1 MDPSGRR
8 IDDGPVEGMDDSPL
22 TELKWLLLSLAQQEQ
37 QQEQQGESRLEEVAN
52 AVGSILISCDQDKPF
67 HETVES
73 SSSNHVWKPLVRE
86 AMGWILSSS
95 SQQQYDASTWMR
107 SWALGL
113 LGLVPNVEARQVL
126 LDFLP
131 YTLVGLTHANH
142 ENGEQE
148 DTQDGDV
155 LEALRDVLLLD
166 ATALVPIMGTL
177 SQMLAFQTTSS
188 CNSRLANEARKVCL
202 ASLPIVPEAD
212 LPTVVQTLCR
222 SLVVIANDESSSKNK
237 HCDDE
242 EDGSMAKEALQ
253 KMRNELSLLPQT
265 DNRHNMTLLLGD
277 VLFSFF
283 TQDDEED
290 DFMMVPS
297 SHEKNTTGAKTVVI
311 METYVTILE
320 ELVQQA
326 CSSKHTRDH
335 SCLLALDV
343 MVLVRLLNDNETTFF
358 GDRIKKLVGPLLK
371 SSLSVSFFRHL
382 ESLVPLLLQHGSA
395 AGGTLTDALI
405 PRLTYM
411 GLYCLLMQN
420 SSSHHDHCADNN
432 NTDDDS
438 NRDAETFLIKL
449 YRGLTRMEVE
459 TTLTTTTAR
468 LELVHSLLT
477 LCDQPFVSL
486 FTTTHTVDNTGI
498 SYHHRKRRPRPH
510 TNESHNMTFASLL
523 KKLSSRAAPSQDN
536 PTSRIKKGEQMMHAA
551 LAAGR
556 ALVAMAQL
564 DRGTIAR
571 HAHILLSRLTTPLDN
586 NDDGDTHD
594 QCYGDERKRM
604 DTYALIDTNCAI
616 LASLVDYNTNNHGD
630 HTYFSENHGANDSG
644 MDPSEALILLQKLL
658 FASTSQN
665 NDPMNHSRD
674 GTIISSLHQ
683 DPTLTTRGLILATHL
698 LKACPPSSLDQQ
710 HIIQWALRV
719 LIPPKHNKRSRAVP
733 IHPQIGLFG
742 LQFLQNAFSSV
753 SGKDSFP
760 HLKIILANTG
770 LIQQQSQERPL
781 GQDTILGF
789 TSIPSYYQQCA
800 TENDNGNSSSP
811 LSGAQNGSHAIQKP
825 KSATRDMIFC
835 VASYLKGNNVK
846 DWKQTCRW
854 VFQLVD
860 TYLRM
865 GRDTSS
871 KKKSSSW
878 KPDGWLLASIELP
891 SIYIPASKTNDWKQ
905 TSFDQQLQVT
915 CSLGISLEAIVLESI
930 HSLSGPEYDRCIQS
944 ILDLAYASIVS
955 IAVCCAVLRNAHHH
969 FRDLKDETKKRTLQ
983 KLMEYQLA
991 KIYRLQEICQSC
1003 QSILFEAC
1011 SKKRPQTKQTT
1022 RRNRKRRK
1030 APTAAPKPARTKKRG
1045 RKDHVIGHHVER
1057 VMERNDPTDT
1067 EMLNMDGVDIDDVTT
1082 TSHYADGLDPQPT
1095 SKHEPNGR
1103 RKPESKE
1110 SILSA
1115 IRDFQGLVS
1124 FLFDSVEFFNPAMLW
1139 GCLLDKDECQ
1149 ILVSNCESLANNE
1162 TVGRMNDDSFGHV
1175 MHFRRSLLQ
1184 HLSRL
1189 IWNAKGTS
1197 FQSLSSTDTSNKPDD
1212 TKIINPNGVGV
1223 TIRIGST
1230 LSKLLHKIRK
1240 HDETRQRNEKT
1251 TSNKLSGAD
1260 IFFKVR
1266 DLVSSH
1272 FRVLY
1277 SIFVCLK
1284 SDLVH
1289 RTSGDQSLLNDTLIS
1304 MECIDINATT
1314 GKGTPA
1320 SSSTNTTNIA
1330 TVEPNSSEIEKATQS
1345 AILSKLKG
1353 IIRFLSNLAV
1363 ECEDAG
1369 IACLILDLL
1378 SVLADI
1384 GGQSLIRHVKETSWK
1399 MIYTVYGFNSDV
1411 EYSPSYSFARVV
1423 SSCISKEERN
1433 DGTAASNDHN
1443 MVIAGSL
1450 MKSESVLLR
1459 GDTDQLVLR
1468 HHLLSYWSLMV
1479 QSGSD
1484 CDGTCQELR
1493 MLIEELRLVMD
1504 CIGLPTNSSYKA
1516 SSLRSKSA
1524 AGGKVK
1530 LSAVSSVTS
1539 IPTLSGQSYPVFFE
1553 LMLHIVISTFALSS
1567 PTVRTSNQLPS
1578 AVDRKTDHTSL
1589 LQSPYRFIQY
1599 LAVTFG
1605 RLLDLYSNNNK
1616 LLPRKTL
1623 TTVMNGCTIM
1633 VKASESVVRKC
1644 VEWRNARPLLTMEE
1658 QQMGKLDI
1666 GAVRFLQMLIDTV
1679 VSECVCKIIS
1689 MCELMRREAQQRNK
1703 SKQNVSNDDDDY
1715 SDEEDLGIQGQGWI
1729 FAVNHKKINNLLFR
1743 CKKLFKAL
1751 QDVAS
1756 DHNLVTPS
1764 LRRMSPENHAIDI
1777 YDVLDSARRTN
1788 VGTNNKHNLESES
1801 ESRNGEVQKRRRI
1814 QPQLLSVNNSSPTRA
1829 ETLDPERT
1837 VNLLDRVTESSSSRN
1852 QNAVHENDSME
1863 NDMSFFD
1870 NDIESE
1876 DSESDDDSSSSAF
1889 GVKGDWG
1896 KGEFD
1901 DDEDGSVDS
1910 DGSLELQLES
1920 SQ

>member
-1 MDPSGRR
+1 
-8 IDDGPVEGMDDSPL
+8 VEGMDDSL
-22 TELKWLLLSLAQQEQ
+22 TELKWLLSLAQQEQ
-37 QQEQQGESRLEEVAN
+37 EQQQEQGESRLEEVAN
-52 AVGSILISCDQDKPF
+52 AVGSILVSCDQDEPF

-73 SSSNHVWKPLVRE
+73 SSPLSSSNHVWKPLVRE

-107 SWALGL
+107 SWALGF
-113 LGLVPNVEARQVL
+113 LGVVSNVEARQVL

-148 DTQDGDV
+148 DTNADHEDGDV
-155 LEALRDVLLLD
+155 LEALREVLLSD

-188 CNSRLANEARKVCL
+188 CGNNSNSNSRLANEARKVCL

-222 SLVVIANDESSSKNK
+222 SLVVIANDDSSSKDK
-237 HCDDE
+237 HCDHE
-242 EDGSMAKEALQ
+242 EDGRMAKEALQ
-253 KMRNELSLLPQT
+253 AMRHELSLLPQN

-290 DFMMVPS
+290 DFMMVTS
-297 SHEKNTTGAKTVVI
+297 SHEENTTGAKTVVI

-326 CSSKHTRDH
+326 RSSKPRDH

-343 MVLVRLLNDNETTFF
+343 MVLVRLLNDNETAFF

-371 SSLSVSFFRHL
+371 SPLSVSFFRHL
-382 ESLVPLLLQHGSA
+382 ESLVPLLLQHGS

-411 GLYCLLMQN
+411 GLYCLLMQS

-432 NTDDDS
+432 NNNNSDDDGH
-438 NRDAETFLIKL
+438 RDAESFLVKL

-459 TTLTTTTAR
+459 TALTTTAR

-486 FTTTHTVDNTGI
+486 FTTTHTVDNTRI
-498 SYHHRKRRPRPH
+498 SYHHRKKRPRPH

-523 KKLSSRAAPSQDN
+523 KKLLSRTAPSQED
-536 PTSRIKKGEQMMHAA
+536 PTSRIKKGEQMMLTA

-556 ALVAMAQL
+556 SLVAMAQL

-571 HAHILLSRLTTPLDN
+571 HVHILLSRLTTPFDN
-586 NDDGDTHD
+586 NDGGDTQD
-594 QCYGDERKRM
+594 QYYGDERKRM
-604 DTYALIDTNCAI
+604 DAYALIDTNCAI
-616 LASLVDYNTNNHGD
+616 LASLVDYNSNNHGD
-630 HTYFSENHGANDSG
+630 HTYFSENHGTNDSG

-665 NDPMNHSRD
+665 NDPMNHARD

-698 LKACPPSSLDQQ
+698 LKACPSSSLDQQ

-742 LQFLQNAFSSV
+742 LQFLHNAFSSV

-781 GQDTILGF
+781 GQDVILGF
-789 TSIPSYYQQCA
+789 TIVPSYYQQCA
-800 TENDNGNSSSP
+800 TENDDGNSSSP
-811 LSGAQNGSHAIQKP
+811 LSRAQNGSHAIQKP
-825 KSATRDMIFC
+825 KIATREMIFC

-860 TYLRM
+860 TYLRV
-865 GRDTSS
+865 GRDASF

-915 CSLGISLEAIVLESI
+915 CSLGISLEGIVLESI
-930 HSLSGPEYDRCIQS
+930 HSLSGPEYDRCILS
-944 ILDLAYASIVS
+944 ILDLGYASIVS

-969 FRDLKDETKKRTLQ
+969 FRDLKDETKKRALQ

-991 KIYRLQEICQSC
+991 KVYRLQEICQSC
-1003 QSILFEAC
+1003 QSILGAC
-1011 SKKRPQTKQTT
+1011 SKKRLQTKQTSTT
-1022 RRNRKRRK
+1022 RRNHKRRK

-1045 RKDHVIGHHVER
+1045 RKEHVIGHHVER
-1057 VMERNDPTDT
+1057 VTESNDPTDM
-1067 EMLNMDGVDIDDVTT
+1067 EMSNLDGVDIDDMTT
-1082 TSHYADGLDPQPT
+1082 TRHYDDGLDQQPT
-1095 SKHEPNGR
+1095 SKQENNGR

-1110 SILSA
+1110 SILSSV
-1115 IRDFQGLVS
+1115 RDFQVLLS

-1139 GCLLDKDECQ
+1139 ECLLDKDEGN
-1149 ILVSNCESLANNE
+1149 ILVCNCESLANNE
-1162 TVGRMNDDSFGHV
+1162 TVERTNDDSFGHV
-1175 MHFRRSLLQ
+1175 MNFRRSLLQ

-1240 HDETRQRNEKT
+1240 HDETRQRHEKT
-1251 TSNKLSGAD
+1251 TPNKHSDAE

-1289 RTSGDQSLLNDTLIS
+1289 RISGDQSLLNDTLIS
-1304 MECIDINATT
+1304 MERITINATT

-1330 TVEPNSSEIEKATQS
+1330 TVESNSSEIEKAT
-1345 AILSKLKG
+1345 KLKG

-1423 SSCISKEERN
+1423 SSCISKKERN
-1433 DGTAASNDHN
+1433 DGTAASNDH

-1450 MKSESVLLR
+1450 MKSESVSLR

-1493 MLIEELRLVMD
+1493 MLIEELRLVLE

-1516 SSLRSKSA
+1516 SSLRSKA
-1524 AGGKVK
+1524 AVGGKVK

-1567 PTVRTSNQLPS
+1567 PTVSLQLPS
-1578 AVDRKTDHTSL
+1578 AVDKKTDHTSL
-1589 LQSPYRFIQY
+1589 VQSPYRYIQY

-1616 LLPRKTL
+1616 LLPRKML

-1633 VKASESVVRKC
+1633 LKASESVVQKC

-1689 MCELMRREAQQRNK
+1689 MCELMRREAQQRTK
-1703 SKQNVSNDDDDY
+1703 SISKVSNDDDDY

-1729 FAVNHKKINNLLFR
+1729 FAVNHKKISTLHFR

-1756 DHNLVTPS
+1756 DHNFVTPS
-1764 LRRMSPENHAIDI
+1764 LRRMSPENHAIGI
-1777 YDVLDSARRTN
+1777 YDVLDSVGRTK
-1788 VGTNNKHNLESES
+1788 VGTNNKHHLDSES
-1801 ESRNGEVQKRRRI
+1801 DSRNGEVQKRRRI
-1814 QPQLLSVNNSSPTRA
+1814 QPQLLSENNALPTRA
-1829 ETLDPERT
+1829 ETLDSERT
-1837 VNLLDRVTESSSSRN
+1837 VNLLDREAESSSRN
-1852 QNAVHENDSME
+1852 RNVVHENDSTE
-1863 NDMSFFD
+1863 NDMSFFA
-1870 NDIESE
+1870 NDIETE

-1901 DDEDGSVDS
+1901 EDEDGSVDS